1 MSRAV
6 SAPDSRATARAGA
19 PSPTSRETAKA
30 ETREALLEAG
40 LAEIAERG
48 IDAPSLDAICARA
61 GYTRGAFYVHF
72 RDREDFL
79 VAVMERTL
87 GAFLDA
93 VIAGGGD
100 REERGLAETVSR
112 FAGALG
118 LRDEGPVPLHRL
130 LEVCERAPEFRER
143 FVRLL
148 AGAAERVGE
157 VARAGQRAG
166 SVRDDVDPETLA
178 SLLLTLALGSITA
191 LQTGLPLDVPAA
203 RDAVLRLLGPAR
215 PA

>member
-1 MSRAV
+1 M
-6 SAPDSRATARAGA
+6 SAPDPRAAAGA
-19 PSPTSRETAKA
+19 AASSHTSRETAKA
-30 ETREALLEAG
+30 ETREALLQAG

-79 VAVMERTL
+79 VAAMERTL

-100 REERGLAETVSR
+100 RERGLAETVSR

-118 LRDEGPVPLHRL
+118 LHDEGPVPLHRL
-130 LEVCERAPEFRER
+130 LEVCERAPDFRER

-148 AGAAERVGE
+148 DGAAERVGE

-166 SVRDDVDPETLA
+166 SVRDDVDPGTLA
-178 SLLLTLALGSITA
+178 SLLLALALGSITGVQA
-191 LQTGLPLDVPAA
+191 GLPLDVPAA
-203 RDAVLRLLGPAR
+203 RDAVLRLLAPPR